1 MKFGMEI
8 PLASLEPL
16 ASSLGQGTISST
28 LAGYYLPNL
37 SQIVRKMEFKLYE
50 YVTPKL

>member
-16 ASSLGQGTISST
+16 ASSLGQGTISGT
-28 LAGYYLPNL
+28 LAAYYLPNL
-37 SQIVRKMEFKLYE
+37 SQIGWKMGFKLYE
-50 YVTPKL
+50 HVTPKL